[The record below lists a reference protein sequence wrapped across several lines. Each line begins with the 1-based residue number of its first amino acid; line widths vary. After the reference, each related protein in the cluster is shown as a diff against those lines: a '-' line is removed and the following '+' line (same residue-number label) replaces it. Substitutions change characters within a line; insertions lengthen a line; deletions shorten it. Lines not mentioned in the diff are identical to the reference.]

1 MKHED
6 RTDRD
11 MSLPP
16 HTQLRFIAKLT
27 YCLPLVLLP
36 ALTTD
41 AHAASLSHRKL
52 NTFSPD
58 LAVNTTTRASRG
70 TGPYL
75 AVVRPIGIRFAAP
88 AAPRGAEP
96 IFPPPAPVVETE
108 PEVPSTHT
116 SDTPALENPPELLPA
131 VEQPQTPVEPVRRPL
146 PILPDD
152 TRREIRPE
160 DVLPFFQYP
169 HSDAPPVNVLLPA
182 PVVPSSATYQQR
194 P

>member
-27 YCLPLVLLP
+27 YCLPLALLP

-75 AVVRPIGIRFAAP
+75 AVVRPIGIRFAP
-88 AAPRGAEP
+88 PGAATDVAWVNRTRDRKIDPGELWREIVGRDPR
-96 IFPPPAPVVETE
+96 F
-108 PEVPSTHT
+108 
-116 SDTPALENPPELLPA
+116 
-131 VEQPQTPVEPVRRPL
+131 QPL
-146 PILPDD
+146 P
-152 TRREIRPE
+152 
-160 DVLPFFQYP
+160 
-169 HSDAPPVNVLLPA
+169 
-182 PVVPSSATYQQR
+182 
-194 P
+194 